1 VASASSRRYA
11 RAIFELAQESDKGG
25 DQVEA
30 WAKRLA
36 AVRAVLT
43 DERVRRVLVNPTIP
57 TATRVELVAG
67 LADRGMGKEGLN
79 LAKLLVASRRVGV
92 IDGIVEEYERLAD
105 ETAGRVRATATT
117 AVELSDGDRRRVG
130 KELSERLGK
139 EVRLEVRVDPAILG
153 GLVLQFG
160 DRVIDASVAARL
172 QRLRRRLLTA

>member
-1 VASASSRRYA
+1 MASVSARRYA
-11 RAIFELAQESDKGG
+11 RAIFELAQEG
-25 DQVEA
+25 DHVDA

-43 DERVRRVLVNPTIP
+43 DERVRRVLVNPTVP

-92 IDGIVEEYERLAD
+92 IDGIVEEYDRLAD
-105 ETAGRVRATATT
+105 ESADRVRATATT

-139 EVRLEVRVDPAILG
+139 EVRLEVEVDPAILG
-153 GLVLQFG
+153 GLVTQIG
-160 DRVIDASVAARL
+160 SRVFDGSIARHL
-172 QRLRRRLLTA
+172 ARVREQLVQA